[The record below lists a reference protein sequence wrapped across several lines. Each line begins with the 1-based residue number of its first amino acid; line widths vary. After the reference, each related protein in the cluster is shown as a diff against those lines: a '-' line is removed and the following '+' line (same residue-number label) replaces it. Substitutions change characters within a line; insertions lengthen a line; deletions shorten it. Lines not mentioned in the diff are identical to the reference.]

1 MSRTPHWPCIS
12 CRSQPMRC
20 SLQFGFLP
28 NIALVRFPMSAFPSM
43 RNSAD
48 GFTQLIE
55 EFLMMDTND
64 AAELS
69 QALVDHG
76 VAEVG
81 RIDTYAGHIESHGE
95 VTFQVKDLGG
105 SPRWSVQV
113 FNEAGVWMG

>member
-1 MSRTPHWPCIS
+1 
-12 CRSQPMRC
+12 
-20 SLQFGFLP
+20 
-28 NIALVRFPMSAFPSM
+28 
-43 RNSAD
+43 
-48 GFTQLIE
+48 
-55 EFLMMDTND
+55 MMDTND

-81 RIDTYAGHIESHGE
+81 RIDTYSGHIESHGE

-113 FNEAGVWMG
+113 FNEAGVWMGGDVQDSLPNAIKGVFDQPGLDRRRW